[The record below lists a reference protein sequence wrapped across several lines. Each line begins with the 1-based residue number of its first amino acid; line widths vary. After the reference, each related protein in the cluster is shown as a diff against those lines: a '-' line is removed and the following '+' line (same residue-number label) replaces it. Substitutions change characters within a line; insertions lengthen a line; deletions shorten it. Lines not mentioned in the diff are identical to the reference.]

1 MSGTERPE
9 RSRNAKAQARHRAK
23 RKAYIEQLEQT
34 VTKLQTA
41 MGVTPEQVS
50 ALPPPLAKIRELE
63 QENARLGKENEDLRR
78 LLAESGIPINGP
90 TSSNSGGY
98 VPSPNSFNSAGRGM
112 QLNRTLTGGSPVN
125 GSGPGVAFHDARNL
139 TDSYGGLKRR
149 KMSSEM
155 DSNFPSENTD
165 LNALRAPPPLTI
177 PHHSSSSQHYPS
189 TRSAT
194 PSLQQYGN
202 VSVPNAEYTRRV
214 KCDEQSP
221 VFGEFFTLINVVPA
235 QMQNSTGSVSHS
247 PVSQLGNLSRPGTS
261 SSVSSMHPYGHGYV
275 KVEEENYHS
284 SHHNPHHSSHS
295 SAPSSTGYT
304 LPPFDAM
311 DPTLAGP
318 GSWQN
323 TNHGGFSTG
332 DRGGPGGLGRF
343 ENNSLN
349 WRLMEA
355 RTSAILA

>member
-90 TSSNSGGY
+90 TSSNTGGY
-98 VPSPNSFNSAGRGM
+98 VPSPNSFNSVGRGM

-189 TRSAT
+189 SHPSSHLPSPHPTSAHGPPHHHFSNMATSPFQMPNT
-194 PSLQQYGN
+194 PGAS
-202 VSVPNAEYTRRV
+202 
-214 KCDEQSP
+214 
-221 VFGEFFTLINVVPA
+221 I
-235 QMQNSTGSVSHS
+235 
-247 PVSQLGNLSRPGTS
+247 SQLGNLSRPGTS
-261 SSVSSMHPYGHGYV
+261 SSVSSMHPYSHGYV

-332 DRGGPGGLGRF
+332 DRGGPGGLGR
-343 ENNSLN
+343 
-349 WRLMEA
+349 
-355 RTSAILA
+355 

>member
-98 VPSPNSFNSAGRGM
+98 VPSPNSFNSAGR
-112 QLNRTLTGGSPVN
+112 
-125 GSGPGVAFHDARNL
+125 
-139 TDSYGGLKRR
+139 
-149 KMSSEM
+149 EM

-189 TRSAT
+189 SHPSSHLPSPHPTSAHGPPHHHFSNMATSPFQMPNTPGASSAT
-194 PSLQQYGN
+194 S
-202 VSVPNAEYTRRV
+202 
-214 KCDEQSP
+214 SP
-221 VFGEFFTLINVVPA
+221 PFSPA

-311 DPTLAGP
+311 DPTLAAFY
-318 GSWQN
+318 GSEN
-323 TNHGGFSTG
+323 STT
-332 DRGGPGGLGRF
+332 RR
-343 ENNSLN
+343 
-349 WRLMEA
+349 RLTQCIRA
-355 RTSAILA
+355 